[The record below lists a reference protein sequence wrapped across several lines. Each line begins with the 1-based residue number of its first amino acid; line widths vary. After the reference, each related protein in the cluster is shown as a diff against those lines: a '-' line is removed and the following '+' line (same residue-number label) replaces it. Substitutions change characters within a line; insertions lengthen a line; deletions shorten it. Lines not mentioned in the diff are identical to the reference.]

1 MKASFRLTSR
11 GKVFAQTQY
20 QQCRLTLFYL
30 KGKICIYHNH
40 DQQATQQKG
49 AAETMQQPQ
58 AQQGQVNCNE
68 SGRGRSRG
76 RGEAEDDK
84 H

>member
-1 MKASFRLTSR
+1 MKASFRPT
-11 GKVFAQTQY
+11 
-20 QQCRLTLFYL
+20 
-30 KGKICIYHNH
+30 NH

-68 SGRGRSRG
+68 SGRGHSRG
-76 RGEAEDDK
+76 RGRGGG
-84 H
+84 